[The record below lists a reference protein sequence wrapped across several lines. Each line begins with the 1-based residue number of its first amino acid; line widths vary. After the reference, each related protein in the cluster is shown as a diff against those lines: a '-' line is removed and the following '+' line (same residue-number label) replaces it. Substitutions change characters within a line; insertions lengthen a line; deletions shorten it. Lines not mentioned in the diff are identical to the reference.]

1 VGIAVR
7 RGISFHG
14 IALNVNLSL
23 EPFRWIHPCGLQG
36 VEVTSMERELSSP
49 VSTAEVRRT
58 IRREIEAVFR
68 VGLLA
73 QDLSGL
79 ETLLPAEGLHG

>member
-1 VGIAVR
+1 
-7 RGISFHG
+7 
-14 IALNVNLSL
+14 
-23 EPFRWIHPCGLQG
+23 
-36 VEVTSMERELSSP
+36 
-49 VSTAEVRRT
+49 VRRT